1 MARRKNGHE
10 MDMGFNSSNG
20 GESGV
25 DEACTNGERSV
36 CGVVAFKPS
45 RKLWWKSID
54 DAPSLSAWWKIH
66 EAVNAPGD

>member
-1 MARRKNGHE
+1 MACRKNGHE
-10 MDMGFNSSNG
+10 MVMGFNSSSG
-20 GESGV
+20 GEGGV
-25 DEACTNGERSV
+25 EGVSTNGERSV

-45 RKLWWKSID
+45 RKLLWKSMD